1 MRMHKGAQVASHQ
14 TYRADRYARPHAHPD
29 RDRSPY
35 GRALL
40 SRGLNARMGAE
51 ENAMLRHVP
60 ATLCCATSALILV
73 LSGCVLDWDKKK
85 KADSTSSVEGR
96 DGGDAGGSA
105 TGSSGGAADA
115 SSGASG
121 MTDGDSQVSELED
134 ADVSRDGG
142 TSAGND
148 AGTSGGA
155 TDAATGAADTDA
167 CSPNPCQAGATCTDG
182 VNTYKCNCPAGTTGP
197 NCEGKVCGDVV
208 IRTRQDIVANRACG
222 EIHDLSV
229 EGYDFDKIGE
239 FDFPLLTK
247 VTGSLKMVIPLD
259 ENIVG
264 GVGEVTFVALESI
277 VGGLSISKFP
287 ASAFRFP
294 KLRQIGQNW
303 DFAYTGAG
311 ILDFPELASV
321 GNGMTLAFSDTCKLN
336 FPKLSRVG
344 AQLSLL
350 GVKRL
355 PPSEVVPLR
364 EATAASGYMESIV
377 ELGCCYAG
385 LAVECST
392 PLPDPNGPECGCGG

>member
-1 MRMHKGAQVASHQ
+1 MHKSRLIKLTVRTVTPSH
-14 TYRADRYARPHAHPD
+14 
-29 RDRSPY
+29 
-35 GRALL
+35 
-40 SRGLNARMGAE
+40 
-51 ENAMLRHVP
+51 MLTPIVTDHRTVVP
-60 ATLCCATSALILV
+60 C
-73 LSGCVLDWDKKK
+73 
-85 KADSTSSVEGR
+85 
-96 DGGDAGGSA
+96 
-105 TGSSGGAADA
+105 SGGAADA

-148 AGTSGGA
+148 AGTSGGD

-167 CSPNPCQAGATCTDG
+167 CSPNPCQAGGTCTDG

-239 FDFPLLTK
+239 FDFPL
-247 VTGSLKMVIPLD
+247 
-259 ENIVG
+259 
-264 GVGEVTFVALESI
+264 
-277 VGGLSISKFP
+277 
-287 ASAFRFP
+287 
-294 KLRQIGQNW
+294 
-303 DFAYTGAG
+303 
-311 ILDFPELASV
+311 LDFPELASV